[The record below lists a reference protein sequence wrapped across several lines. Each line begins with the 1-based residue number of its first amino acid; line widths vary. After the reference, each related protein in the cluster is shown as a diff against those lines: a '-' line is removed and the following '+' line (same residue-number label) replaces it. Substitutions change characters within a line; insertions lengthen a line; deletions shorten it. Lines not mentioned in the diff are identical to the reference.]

1 MNNHKSNHTS
11 SSISTG
17 NRHQVVPTAAAPTAE
32 IGPGTTTTTTSKKA
46 MTTNDKGILPN
57 HGRSD
62 DREIPRVQ
70 NNDSVDG
77 FKKDSIIPRGG
88 GDDGAGGST
97 VNNKENNENR
107 YEASST
113 SSDRHTTEE
122 RRVSKKRR
130 LESSSSASNTTF
142 QTHSQTQIS
151 HSSSNWQDIYR
162 QGTHFKAMLDGV
174 LGQVATAASE
184 RAASIVD
191 AGGRTSLFVN
201 VGGEGHGNNSIQDGG
216 PDVGS
221 SNNRNDDNKSILGK
235 LLHSKQVDLLRLK
248 QELESLKT
256 EKAALVT
263 INEDLRGNKMKQD
276 EHIQKLTEALQRSS
290 AKATKARNDAD
301 EAKAEAETFSAKLE
315 ALDVVVKET
324 NRASHVLMAE
334 QEELI
339 EKSQAVE
346 QRFVEAQADLARSEA
361 SKLKF
366 QQNHDAMA
374 LKLKDAED
382 RLDKANKELN
392 EERSAK
398 EDALQ
403 KIEELEAVNKTKD
416 GRLARLEEELRKS
429 QELSSDMS
437 SAIAEAA
444 SAKDQLQSAL
454 EKLQDANQDLHKKL
468 QQEQEKQLQQHKK
481 HQDALSVLQEK
492 NRATIAEMESYRD
505 NASAMKLEKVAAEKK
520 ITGLESRLANLQRQI
535 NDSMDLTGTTRT
547 PATSKTNM
555 FSGSLVG
562 VGGPLATVDE
572 RTTELFGGDYD
583 NVGDTI
589 PKLPSLPALVSAK
602 KDRHGKTVPKCAFCF
617 KDVTGPSRKC
627 QCGKKDCTARAH
639 AQCAMRFVSA
649 GTSTSVSHRKFEAAK
664 VQDVVFVVSFA
675 FAL

>member
-17 NRHQVVPTAAAPTAE
+17 NRHQVVSTAAATTADV
-32 IGPGTTTTTTSKKA
+32 GPATTTTTTTSKKA
-46 MTTNDKGILPN
+46 MAANDKGSLPN

-62 DREIPRVQ
+62 DSETPRIQ
-70 NNDSVDG
+70 NNGSVEG
-77 FKKDSIIPRGG
+77 SMKDSIYPHGG
-88 GDDGAGGST
+88 GGGGGS
-97 VNNKENNENR
+97 VNNKENNENH
-107 YEASST
+107 YESSST
-113 SSDRHTTEE
+113 SSDRHVTEE

-130 LESSSSASNTTF
+130 LESSSSASNATF
-142 QTHSQTQIS
+142 QTHSQTQIG

-162 QGTHFKAMLDGV
+162 RGTHFKAMLDGV
-174 LGQVATAASE
+174 LGQVATAASD
-184 RAASIVD
+184 RAGSIVD

-201 VGGEGHGNNSIQDGG
+201 VGGEGHGNNAIQDGG
-216 PDVGS
+216 PDVGLAV

-235 LLHSKQVDLLRLK
+235 LMHSKQLDLLRLK

-256 EKAALVT
+256 EKATLVT
-263 INEDLRGNKMKQD
+263 INEDLRGNKTKQD

-339 EKSQAVE
+339 KNSQAVE

-361 SKLKF
+361 SKVKF

-374 LKLKDAED
+374 LKLKDAEE
-382 RLDKANKELN
+382 RLDKANKELS

-403 KIEELEAVNKTKD
+403 KIEELEAVNKSKD

-437 SAIAEAA
+437 SAMAEAA

-454 EKLQDANQDLHKKL
+454 EKLQDANQDLHKQL
-468 QQEQEKQLQQHKK
+468 QQEQETQRQQHKK
-481 HQDALSVLQEK
+481 QQDALSMLQEK

-505 NASAMKLEKVAAEKK
+505 NVAAMKLEKVAAEKK